1 MVITEQNRKHLDIG
15 YEMWKQGYALKDC
28 SPSGQ
33 IKAYQ
38 LCVDLYEQGKI
49 KTVDDFIQWMFVN
62 EPEMLYDQEAEERR
76 YREENEPKIR
86 EYFAKYIQGRTFDK
100 IDPNDWD
107 FYSDWHKDV
116 FGYRPHGIVC
126 GEYVNPHK

>member
-1 MVITEQNRKHLDIG
+1 MVITEQNLKHLDIG
-15 YEMWKQGYALKDC
+15 YEMWKQGYALEDC

-126 GEYVNPHK
+126 GEYVNPHQ